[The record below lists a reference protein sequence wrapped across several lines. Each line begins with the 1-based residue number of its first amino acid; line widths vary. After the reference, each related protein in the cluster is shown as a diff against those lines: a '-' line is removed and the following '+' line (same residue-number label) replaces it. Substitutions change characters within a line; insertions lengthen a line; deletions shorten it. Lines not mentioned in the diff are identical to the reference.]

1 MFENID
7 IQYSNAELFS
17 ENHIKSTKIIEKIR
31 QGKVQEVLNGI
42 GHIKDRGIVIDV
54 KYLKHFANQYTYD
67 IITCH
72 FDNIFSQILNYH
84 DTYSIYVNFQSFSL
98 TDIEKHYTF
107 CKNMA
112 TYFSE
117 KYPDKLYKCYI
128 YNTSFIFESLLKI
141 IGTFIDKD
149 TLNKM
154 LLVRE

>member
-1 MFENID
+1 MLENID
-7 IQYSNAELFS
+7 FQYSNAELFGQT
-17 ENHIKSTKIIEKIR
+17 HIKSTKIMEKIR
-31 QGKVQEVLNGI
+31 QGNFEEILNGI
-42 GHIKDRGIVIDV
+42 GHIKDRGLVIDV
-54 KYLKHFANQYTYD
+54 KYIKYFANQYTYD

-72 FDNIFSQILNYH
+72 FDNIFSHLLKYH

-128 YNTSFIFESLLKI
+128 YNASFVFESLLKI
-141 IGTFIDKD
+141 MNTFIDKD
-149 TLNKM
+149 TLSKM

>member
-1 MFENID
+1 MLENID
-7 IQYSNAELFS
+7 IQYSNTELFGQ
-17 ENHIKSTKIIEKIR
+17 NHIKSTKIMEKIK
-31 QGKVQEVLNGI
+31 QGNVQEVLNGI
-42 GHIKDRGIVIDV
+42 GHIKDRGLIIDV
-54 KYLKHFANQYTYD
+54 KYIKHFANKYTYD

-72 FDNIFSQILNYH
+72 FDNLFSQLLNYH

-117 KYPDKLYKCYI
+117 KYPDKLYRCYI
-128 YNTSFIFESLLKI
+128 YNASFVFESLLKI
-141 IGTFIDKD
+141 MSTFIDKD
-149 TLNKM
+149 TLNKI